1 MPMNF
6 LFWMIYIIAILFAGW
21 TNYEQNVFYW
31 RRFSGYLVLFVLV
44 GLLGYQVFGPAV
56 KH

>member
-1 MPMNF
+1 MPMSF

-21 TNYEQNVFYW
+21 TNYEANVFLW

-44 GLLGYQVFGPAV
+44 GLLGYRVFGPAV
-56 KH
+56 R